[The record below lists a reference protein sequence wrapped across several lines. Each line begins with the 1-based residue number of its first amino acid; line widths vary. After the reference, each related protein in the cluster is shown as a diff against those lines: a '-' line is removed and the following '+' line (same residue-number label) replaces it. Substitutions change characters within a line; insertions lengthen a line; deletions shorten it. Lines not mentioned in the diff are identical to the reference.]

1 MISNKKMT
9 KIGLVFT
16 ITLAIFLIM
25 QTTFAS
31 EDIIVNQ
38 SQELSVDNN
47 QETIEINRDAN
58 LLNEK
63 PTTVYADASAGS
75 SEGKGTA
82 DDPIKSISDA
92 LRIINNEGTIYLTGN
107 FKGEENS
114 NIILSNYTTRL
125 SFIGVGQAIIDGDNT
140 NTFATV
146 NSGTYSFS
154 NISFVN
160 HFKSESEEVF
170 GGVFTNI
177 DGTIT
182 FKNCLFENNSI
193 CAINKANGGAI
204 DNTGR
209 VTITNCTFKNNV
221 ANVTNSSG
229 FRKNAADG
237 GALSNLG
244 KMYIYDSIFIEN
256 KALRNGGAI
265 RTQDSSYTYIEN
277 CDFTGNVAAGHLS
290 GGSYGGAIYTWD
302 CSLDLYNST
311 FKNNRIYDASGYGAR
326 GGALSLNRGT
336 GKINI
341 FSCEFINNTADGIT
355 TVDGQSLY
363 FESVK
368 ATANYCTIDT
378 SIYSISQSVDLNY
391 NFWITNS
398 TGINELIENLPSSAA
413 IKTYAELKISTDAE
427 SIEIGKDIN
436 IYIDLYWNNTKNQNN
451 ISSIPVKVLQLD
463 AVGGILKNNVGE
475 LENGSFKTTLTPKSE
490 DVQII
495 VYLDNVAFKS
505 DLSQENSSKIIIN
518 TSEISEGEEAVISIT
533 LNDSEIDFCLIEL
546 NNMTLYGKLNEDTT
560 NISIFGLK
568 AGKYD
573 AKIKFYNNRFEE
585 IDEKSKTLTVN
596 GKQNTSIE
604 INSAKLIASD
614 TKAGEKGG
622 YLTCT
627 LKDIDGNVLENKS
640 IQIAFNGKI
649 YTSITDNH
657 GIAKLQ
663 VILAASNTYNYAVLF
678 DGDEKYN
685 PAPLK
690 TSQLTITKKTT
701 SIKASSKTFNV
712 KTKTKI
718 ISVTL
723 KTSKNKYDGK
733 TYLYK
738 GKKVTLKI
746 NGKIYS
752 GKTNNKNL
760 VKFKIKLNKKGKY
773 IATVKFS
780 GDSTYKA
787 SIKKIKVNIK

>member
-1 MISNKKMT
+1 MISNKKT
-9 KIGLVFT
+9 IKIGLVFI
-16 ITLAIFLIM
+16 ITLTIFLIM

-38 SQELSVDNN
+38 SQELSIDDN
-47 QETIEINRDAN
+47 QETIEIDQDTNS
-58 LLNEK
+58 LNEK
-63 PTTVYADASAGS
+63 MTTVYADASTGS

-82 DDPIKSISDA
+82 DNPVKSISDA

-114 NIILSNYTTRL
+114 NILLSNYSTKL
-125 SFIGVGQAIIDGDNT
+125 SFIGVGEAIIDGNST

-154 NISFVN
+154 KISFVN
-160 HFKSESEEVF
+160 HVKTGSEEVF
-170 GGVFTNI
+170 GGVFTNV

-182 FKNCLFENNSI
+182 FKDCLFENNSI
-193 CAINKANGGAI
+193 CGINKANGGAI

-221 ANVTNSSG
+221 ADVTNSSG

-326 GGALSLNRGT
+326 GGALSLNRGV

-341 FSCEFINNTADGIT
+341 YSCEFVNNTAGGIA

-363 FESVK
+363 FESVE
-368 ATANYCTIDT
+368 ATVNYCTIDT
-378 SIYSISQSVDLNY
+378 SIYSISQSIDLNY

-398 TGINELIENLPSSAA
+398 TGIKELIENLPSSAA
-413 IKTYAELKISTDAE
+413 IKSYAELKISTDAE
-427 SIEIGKDIN
+427 DIEIGKDIN

-451 ISSIPVKVLQLD
+451 ISLIPVETLQLD
-463 AVGGILKNNVGE
+463 AVGGILKDDIAT

-490 DVQII
+490 DIQII
-495 VYLDNVAFKS
+495 VYLDNVAFTS
-505 DLSQENSSKIIIN
+505 DLSKENSSQIIIR
-518 TSEISEGEEAVISIT
+518 TSEIFEGEEEVISIT
-533 LNDSEIDFCLIEL
+533 INDSEIDFCLIEI

-573 AKIKFYNNRFEE
+573 VKVRFYNNRFEKIE
-585 IDEKSKTLTVN
+585 EKSKTLTVN
-596 GKQNTSIE
+596 GKQDTSIE

-627 LKDIDGNVLENKS
+627 LKDINGNVLENKS
-640 IQIAFNGKI
+640 VQIAFNGE
-649 YTSITDNH
+649 T
-657 GIAKLQ
+657 
-663 VILAASNTYNYAVLF
+663 
-678 DGDEKYN
+678 
-685 PAPLK
+685 
-690 TSQLTITKKTT
+690 
-701 SIKASSKTFNV
+701 
-712 KTKTKI
+712 
-718 ISVTL
+718 
-723 KTSKNKYDGK
+723 
-733 TYLYK
+733 
-738 GKKVTLKI
+738 
-746 NGKIYS
+746 
-752 GKTNNKNL
+752 
-760 VKFKIKLNKKGKY
+760 
-773 IATVKFS
+773 
-780 GDSTYKA
+780 
-787 SIKKIKVNIK
+787 

>member
-1 MISNKKMT
+1 MISNKKT
-9 KIGLVFT
+9 IKIGLIFI
-16 ITLAIFLIM
+16 ITLTIFLIM

-31 EDIIVNQ
+31 EDVIVNQ
-38 SQELSVDNN
+38 SQELSIDDN
-47 QETIEINRDAN
+47 QETIEINQDTN
-58 LLNEK
+58 SLNEK
-63 PTTVYADASAGS
+63 MTTVYADASTGS

-82 DDPIKSISDA
+82 DDPVKSISDA
-92 LRIINNEGTIYLTGN
+92 LRIINKEGTIYLTGN

-114 NIILSNYTTRL
+114 NILLSNYSTKL
-125 SFIGVGQAIIDGDNT
+125 SFIGVGEAIIDGNST

-154 NISFVN
+154 KISFVN
-160 HFKSESEEVF
+160 HVKTGSEEVF
-170 GGVFTNI
+170 GGVFTNV

-182 FKNCLFENNSI
+182 FKDCLFENNSI
-193 CAINKANGGAI
+193 CGINKANGGAI

-221 ANVTNSSG
+221 ADVTNSSG

-326 GGALSLNRGT
+326 GGALSLNRGV

-341 FSCEFINNTADGIT
+341 YSCEFVNNTAGGIA

-363 FESVK
+363 FESVE
-368 ATANYCTIDT
+368 ATVNYCTIDT

-391 NFWITNS
+391 NFWITNN
-398 TGINELIENLPSSAA
+398 TEINELIENLPSSAA
-413 IKTYAELKISTDAE
+413 IKSYAELKISTDAE
-427 SIEIGKDIN
+427 DIVIGKDID

-451 ISSIPVKVLQLD
+451 ISLIPVETLQLD
-463 AVGGILKNNVGE
+463 AVGGILKDNLAT

-490 DVQII
+490 DIQII
-495 VYLDNVAFKS
+495 VYLDNVAFTS
-505 DLSQENSSKIIIN
+505 DLSKENTSQIIIR
-518 TSEISEGEEAVISIT
+518 TSEIFEGEEEVISIT
-533 LNDSEIDFCLIEL
+533 INDSEIDFCLIEI
-546 NNMTLYGKLNEDTT
+546 NNMTLYGKLNEYTT

-568 AGKYD
+568 TGKYD
-573 AKIKFYNNRFEE
+573 VKVRFYNNRFEKIE
-585 IDEKSKTLTVN
+585 EKSKTLTVN
-596 GKQNTSIE
+596 GKQDTAIE

-640 IQIAFNGKI
+640 VQIAFNGET
-649 YTSITDNH
+649 YTVITDDY

-663 VILAASNTYNYAVLF
+663 ISLSASNTYSYAVLF
-678 DGDEKYN
+678 DGDAKYN
-685 PAPLK
+685 SAPLK
-690 TSQLTITKKTT
+690 TSKLAVTKKTT
-701 SIKASSKTFNV
+701 SIKATSKTFKV

-718 ISVTL
+718 ISVSL

-733 TYLYK
+733 TYLSK
-738 GKKVTLKI
+738 GKKITLKI
-746 NGKIYS
+746 NGKTYS
-752 GKTNNKNL
+752 GKTNNKNI
-760 VKFKIKLNKKGKY
+760 VKFKVKLNKKGKY
-773 IATVKFS
+773 TATIKFS

-787 SIKKIKVNIK
+787 SNKKIKVNIK

>member
-1 MISNKKMT
+1 MVFDRFKKALKLGKNSNDNPSTETYSEPIENEIPKEPVKT
-9 KIGLVFT
+9 EGPNFT
-16 ITLAIFLIM
+16 FLESLINSGEKNIKLDSDIILDDDEASEYENGIYITSDDIVIDGNGHTIDARGKARIFRIASPATIKNITLINGYCKDDGGAIYGWNSLNLINVH
-25 QTTFAS
+25 F
-31 EDIIVNQ
+31 
-38 SQELSVDNN
+38 
-47 QETIEINRDAN
+47 
-58 LLNEK
+58 
-63 PTTVYADASAGS
+63 
-75 SEGKGTA
+75 
-82 DDPIKSISDA
+82 
-92 LRIINNEGTIYLTGN
+92 TGN
-107 FKGEENS
+107 HSDDSGGAVGNREDL
-114 NIILSNYTTRL
+114 NIR
-125 SFIGVGQAIIDGDNT
+125 D
-140 NTFATV
+140 
-146 NSGTYSFS
+146 
-154 NISFVN
+154 
-160 HFKSESEEVF
+160 
-170 GGVFTNI
+170 
-177 DGTIT
+177 
-182 FKNCLFENNSI
+182 CLFENNSI

-363 FESVK
+363 FESVE